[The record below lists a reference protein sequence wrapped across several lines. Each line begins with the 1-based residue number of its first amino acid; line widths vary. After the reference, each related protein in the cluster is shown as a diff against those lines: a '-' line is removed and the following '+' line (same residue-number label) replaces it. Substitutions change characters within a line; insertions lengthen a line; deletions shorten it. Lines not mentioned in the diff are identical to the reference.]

1 MYSNYEA
8 DYMDA
13 MADRLADIND
23 AIRESNQND
32 WSSLET
38 NGKSVSFSTPKTLD
52 DEWGGI
58 EEISVEERHACDLYN
73 ERNVYPYND

>member
-13 MADRLADIND
+13 MADRLADIDD
-23 AIRESNQND
+23 AARESEQ
-32 WSSLET
+32 
-38 NGKSVSFSTPKTLD
+38 
-52 DEWGGI
+52 DEWGGV

-73 ERNVYPYND
+73 ERNTYPYYD